1 MSDLEV
7 GLTQQQMEESGEM
20 DFIRAH
26 VAAAAGEDAPAPVA
40 DTVDDE
46 IQNEELQGTP
56 EVEDSAE
63 EGVSADDGIEE
74 DAESASDDDVMYL
87 DLDEETERLLNEKYN
102 GDLSAMLKA
111 AREGQSVI
119 GRQGNELGAVRAE
132 LQALRQ
138 QLEQGLAA
146 SQPYPEWPDEYA
158 EPNEAA
164 AQLQVIAE
172 QAFERRDPETF
183 NAALAAW
190 NEQEPLSA
198 RLYAQMKAQ
207 EVRAMESVPQAVEN
221 DATLA
226 DGIAA
231 LGATYPQLNSES
243 FQAEVAAELDKTPSL
258 KAVLWGEVPGVS
270 QEERLTIFT
279 EAVQR
284 VASRQTD
291 ETAQQARK
299 RIAVRTSEEA
309 RAARVAAQVVR
320 GGTARGAEPEVEA
333 RTVPMGESGRTLNL
347 DRLNALLPPED
358 RI

>member
-7 GLTQQQMEESGEM
+7 SLTQQDMEQSGEL
-20 DFIRAH
+20 DFIRQH
-26 VAAAAGEDAPAPVA
+26 VAAANGQDPPAPAA

-46 IQNEELQGTP
+46 PVEDLQDAP
-56 EVEDSAE
+56 ESGDSAE
-63 EGVSADDGIEE
+63 DDDSADGGTDE
-74 DAESASDDDVMYL
+74 DAEPDEDEGVVYL
-87 DLDEETERLLNEKYN
+87 DLDEETERLLNEKYK
-102 GDLSAMLKA
+102 GDLGAMLRA

-119 GRQGNELGAVRAE
+119 GRQGSELGAVRAE
-132 LQALRQ
+132 LAAIRAEMQDGLR
-138 QLEQGLAA
+138 AA
-146 SQPYPEWPDEYA
+146 QPYAEWPDEFA

-207 EVRAMESVPQAVEN
+207 EVRAMEAQPQAVDS
-221 DATLA
+221 DATLEA
-226 DGIAA
+226 GIAA
-231 LGATYPQLNSES
+231 LGSQYPQLRSES

-270 QEERLTIFT
+270 QEERLTIFQ

-291 ETAQQARK
+291 DTAQQARR
-299 RIAVRTSEEA
+299 RIAIRTSEEA
-309 RAARVAAQVVR
+309 RAARVAAQTVR

-333 RTVPMGESGRTLNL
+333 RTVPMGETGRSLNI
-347 DRLNALLPPED
+347 DRLNAMLPEED

>member
-7 GLTQQQMEESGEM
+7 SLTQQEMEESGEL
-20 DFIRAH
+20 DFIRSH
-26 VAAAAGEDAPAPVA
+26 VEAANADETPAPAA
-40 DTVDDE
+40 DTV
-46 IQNEELQGTP
+46 EEP
-56 EVEDSAE
+56 EVEDDSAE
-63 EGVSADDGIEE
+63 PDDSADGGTEE
-74 DAESASDDDVMYL
+74 EAEDDTVYL
-87 DLDEETERLLNEKYN
+87 ELDEETERLLNEKYK
-102 GDLSAMLKA
+102 GDLGAMLKA

-132 LQALRQ
+132 LAALRE
-138 QLEQGLAA
+138 QLTVGLAA
-146 SQPYPEWPDEYA
+146 AQPYPEWPDEFA

-172 QAFERRDPETF
+172 AAFERRDPETF

-207 EVRAMESVPQAVEN
+207 EVRVLESTAPQAVDN
-221 DATLA
+221 DATLEA
-226 DGIAA
+226 GIVA
-231 LGATYPQLNSES
+231 LGSQYPQLESKS

-270 QEERLTIFT
+270 AEERLTIFT

-299 RIAVRTSEEA
+299 RIAIRTSEEA
-309 RAARVAAQVVR
+309 RAARVAAQTVT
-320 GGTARGAEPEVEA
+320 GGTARGAEPEVEP
-333 RTVPMGESGRTLNL
+333 RVIPMGTSGRALNL
-347 DRLNALLPPED
+347 DRLNAMLNEED